1 MTPTIVNYPH
11 VEWCELVQWL
21 TDEMN
26 KSGEYST
33 DFYYVEICLNAYIAD
48 SDGWVEDASCFKV
61 RYPARY
67 YNNTTNA
74 ISPYIKKFFKTFIDS
89 PLSWFYV
96 DND

>member
-1 MTPTIVNYPH
+1 MTPTIIDYPH
-11 VEWCELVQWL
+11 IEWCDLVQWL
-21 TDEMN
+21 ADEMN
-26 KSGEYST
+26 KSGEYIT
-33 DFYYVEICLNAYIAD
+33 DFYYVDICLKAYLEV
-48 SDGWVEDASCFKV
+48 SDELSEDASCFKV

-74 ISPYIKKFFKTFIDS
+74 ISPYIKKFFNTFIDS